1 MKWILLLT
9 VLTSEDNFTF
19 NLNCTAKDSG
29 FFCNFVLMSRKAHTR
44 AGNSLKMEWGGV
56 PWTKIYHRRLT
67 FCPLCLAFNTQN
79 SAGHMIEV
87 QPFLLCLFRSH
98 SLWQP
103 WTVER
108 FHSHYFSMELFFLLT
123 RCFLLNIH
131 LRKSGISSLP
141 VPNPIGSGMRNV
153 QLLSPRDQPV
163 AARTFPQVLWLGSKL
178 LLLNVSL
185 YHLP

>member
-1 MKWILLLT
+1 MCGDREAACRWRALPAQQLT
-9 VLTSEDNFTF
+9 PISCHHPAHW
-19 NLNCTAKDSG
+19 NLPEEQAPGC
-29 FFCNFVLMSRKAHTR
+29 
-44 AGNSLKMEWGGV
+44 
-56 PWTKIYHRRLT
+56 
-67 FCPLCLAFNTQN
+67 TQN